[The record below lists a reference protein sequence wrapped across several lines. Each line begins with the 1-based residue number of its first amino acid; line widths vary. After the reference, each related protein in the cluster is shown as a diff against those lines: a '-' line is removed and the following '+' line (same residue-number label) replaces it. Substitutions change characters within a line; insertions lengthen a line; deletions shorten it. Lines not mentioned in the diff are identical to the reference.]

1 MTLAAALTSL
11 LMGPRIYDLVQS
23 AVGAAGIR
31 KRLAPHVRS
40 FAQSRVLDVG
50 AGTGGYI
57 GTVPDPAEYVA
68 LDLDPLKLARLAA
81 KHPRV
86 KAVVGDATRL
96 EFPPGS
102 FDHALVMM
110 LAHHLDDDGLE
121 GLVEGLR
128 RTVRGTVVFLDP
140 LRSRALRSRLLWAI
154 DRGSFP
160 RSAEQ
165 LRSALERGFTI
176 DHEERFRIH
185 HAYYLCVARPR
196 LP

>member
-1 MTLAAALTSL
+1 MTVAAALTSL
-11 LMGPRIYDLVQS
+11 LTGPRVYDLVQN
-23 AVGAAGIR
+23 AAGAAAVR
-31 KRLAPHVRS
+31 RRLAPHVRS
-40 FAQSRVLDVG
+40 FARSRVLDVG

-57 GTVPDPAEYVA
+57 GTVPDSAEYVA
-68 LDLDPLKLARLAA
+68 LDLDPLKLARLTA

-86 KAVVGDATRL
+86 TTVVGDAARL
-96 EFPPGS
+96 EFPAGS

-128 RTVRGTVVFLDP
+128 RIVRGTVVFVDP
-140 LRSRALRSRLLWAI
+140 LRSPALRSRLLWAI

-160 RSAEQ
+160 RSADE
-165 LRSALERGFTI
+165 LRSALGRGFTF